1 MEKEIYLVDAT
12 AFLYR
17 AFHAIRALTSPSG
30 FPTNAIYGLTTM
42 MFKLINDKKPHAM
55 ALIFDSKEKTH
66 RHKLFEA
73 YKAHRPAPPDDF
85 IQQIEPAKQV
95 VEALGIK
102 TIALPGFEAD
112 DIMATLALRFARP
125 DTPVFI
131 ASGDKDMFQI
141 IGQNIKI
148 FDPVKNIILDTQ
160 FVQKRFLLPPGR
172 IHELMAITGDESD
185 GVPGVKGIG
194 EKTAVEILK
203 NYSSLD
209 ELLSAPEKIKNE
221 RIRRLITE
229 NAETIRLSDSL
240 VKLDTNVPL
249 AMSYEELILKEPAWE
264 TLREDFL
271 KYGFSSLLRMIP
283 TPVVNDK
290 QPEIVTPKEI
300 TSLEE
305 LSQTIK
311 AQQGSGIFAV
321 KSYKKGTGGFF
332 PEMGISFSFDGK
344 NSCSVTLNTDTEKKT
359 AIFTKIFQNKNIQKV
374 SYDIKEELHRIDI
387 TAYENIHDIM
397 IAAHILNPNHV
408 NRQLKDLAMDYAF
421 EFQKTENTP
430 ILILKLHKILSDKLK
445 EANLYSLYENVEIAL
460 LPVLYEMERTGV
472 KLNKERVKA
481 LSVKFDEDIKTAERR
496 IFFLAGCEFNINSP
510 KQLQEVLFDKLKLSP
525 GKKIKTGYSTDTAV
539 LESLSTKHEL
549 PAEIILYR
557 NLAKM
562 KNTYL
567 DTLPGF
573 VNAKTGRIHT
583 TFNQCATAT
592 GRLSSTNPNL
602 QNIPIKGPWAAAL
615 REAFCADDG
624 CFIVSADYSQIE
636 LRILAHLSN
645 DSGFMEAFQ
654 RNEDIHTQTAA
665 DIFNIPAQR
674 VTSEHRRAAKS
685 INFGIVYG
693 MSSFGLSE
701 ALKIS
706 KNDAKNY
713 IDSFFMKH
721 PGVSAFITKTIES
734 AKRLGYTETILG
746 RRREIEGILSSNKAV
761 ASQAER
767 LAVNSPIQG
776 SAADIIKLAMINLH
790 TKTRGLKTK
799 MVLQVHDELVFEVPE
814 SELEAATAIIKA
826 EMENCYP
833 LRVPLTV
840 DIGVG
845 KNWAEAH

>member
-1 MEKEIYLVDAT
+1 MEKDIYLVDAT

-17 AFHAIRALTSPSG
+17 AFHAIRELSSPTG

-66 RHKLFEA
+66 RHMLYEA

-85 IQQIEPAKQV
+85 IKQIEPAKQV

-112 DIMATLALRFARP
+112 DIMATLALRFASP
-125 DTPVFI
+125 DNPVFI

-141 IGQNIKI
+141 IGENIKI

-209 ELLSAPEKIKNE
+209 ELLSDPIKIKNE

-240 VKLDTNVPL
+240 VKLCTDVPVNT
-249 AMSYEELILKEPAWE
+249 SFEDIIIKEPAWE
-264 TLREDFL
+264 TLKEAFL

-283 TPVVNDK
+283 TQAVNDNP
-290 QPEIVTPKEI
+290 PEIVTPKEI

-305 LSQTIK
+305 LTKIIK
-311 AQQGSGIFAV
+311 AQQSSGVIAV
-321 KSYKKGTGGFF
+321 KNYSKGTGGFF
-332 PEMGISFSFDGK
+332 PERGISFSFDGRHA
-344 NSCSVTLNTDTEKKT
+344 SRVTLNTDTDT
-359 AIFTKIFQNKNIQKV
+359 AIFTEIFQNKDIQKV
-374 SYDIKEELHRIDI
+374 SYDMKEELHLLDI
-387 TAYENIHDIM
+387 TTSENIHDIM
-397 IAAHILNPNHV
+397 IEAHILNPNRV
-408 NRQLKDLAMDYAF
+408 NRKLKDIAGDYAP
-421 EFQKTENTP
+421 ELYKEEDVTP
-430 ILILKLHKILSDKLK
+430 VSMLRLHKILMERLK
-445 EANLYSLYENVEIAL
+445 GSKLYSLYENVEMAL
-460 LPVLYEMERTGV
+460 LPVLYEMEREGV
-472 KLNKERVKA
+472 KLNKERVKE
-481 LSVKFDEDIKTAERR
+481 LSVNFDEQLKTAERR

-573 VNAKTGRIHT
+573 VNAKTERIHT
-583 TFNQCATAT
+583 TFNQCSTAT

-624 CFIVSADYSQIE
+624 CLIVSADYSQIE
-636 LRILAHLSN
+636 LRILAHMSN

-685 INFGIVYG
+685 INFGIIYG

-713 IDSFFMKH
+713 IESFFTKH
-721 PGVSAFITKTIES
+721 PGVSAFITKTIEE

-814 SELEAATAIIKA
+814 SELEAATALIKA
-826 EMENCYP
+826 EMEGCYP
-833 LRVPLTV
+833 LKVPLTV

>member
-17 AFHAIRALTSPSG
+17 AYFGVRSLTSPTG

-42 MFKLINDKKPHAM
+42 MLKLINEKKPHAM

-66 RHKLFEA
+66 RHTLYEA
-73 YKAHRPAPPDDF
+73 YKAHRPTPPEDF
-85 IQQIEPAKQV
+85 IRQIEPAKQV
-95 VEALGIK
+95 IEALGVK
-102 TIALPGFEAD
+102 NIALSGFEAD
-112 DIMATLALRFARP
+112 DIMATLALRFAAP
-125 DTPVFI
+125 NTPVFI
-131 ASGDKDMFQI
+131 VSGDKDMFQI
-141 IGQNIKI
+141 IGANIKM
-148 FDPVKNIILDTQ
+148 FDPVKNVVLDENY
-160 FVQKRFLLPPGR
+160 VQNRFLLPPER

-185 GVPGVKGIG
+185 GVPGVKGVG

-203 NYSSLD
+203 NYASLN

-240 VKLDTNVPL
+240 VKLYTNVPL
-249 AMSYEELILKEPAWE
+249 AMSYDELILKEPAWE
-264 TLREDFL
+264 ALRADFL

-283 TPVVNDK
+283 TTTGNDK
-290 QPEIVTPKEI
+290 PAEIIVPKEI
-300 TSLEE
+300 TSLTE
-305 LSQTIK
+305 LSKTTK
-311 AQQGSGIFAV
+311 AQQSSGIVAI
-321 KSYKKGTGGFF
+321 KSYSKGTGGFF
-332 PEMGISFSFDGK
+332 PERGISFSFDGGI
-344 NSCSVTLNTDTEKKT
+344 SSSVTLNTDAEKKT
-359 AIFTKIFQNKNIQKV
+359 AIFIDMFQNKDIQKV
-374 SYDIKEELHRIDI
+374 SYDMKEELHRFDI
-387 TAYENIHDIM
+387 ISFENIHDIM
-397 IAAHILNPNHV
+397 IAAHILNPNRV
-408 NRQLKDLAMDYAF
+408 NRQLKDIAIDYAMDIYN
-421 EFQKTENTP
+421 EDIT
-430 ILILKLHKILSDKLK
+430 ILKLHEILIGKLK
-445 EANLYSLYENVEIAL
+445 ESKLYGVYENVEMAL
-460 LPVLYEMERTGV
+460 LPVLYEIERAGV
-472 KLNKERVKA
+472 KLNRERVNE
-481 LSVKFDEDIKTAERR
+481 LSVKFDEELKTAERR
-496 IFFLAGCEFNINSP
+496 IFFIAGCEFNINSP

-539 LESLSTKHEL
+539 LESLSAKHEL

-557 NLAKM
+557 NLAKI

-573 VNAKTGRIHT
+573 VNAATGRIHT

-592 GRLSSTNPNL
+592 GRLSTTNPNL
-602 QNIPIKGPWAAAL
+602 QNIPIKGPWATPL

-624 CFIVSADYSQIE
+624 CIIMSADYSQIE
-636 LRILAHLSN
+636 LRILAHLSS
-645 DSGFMEAFQ
+645 DLGFIEAFQ
-654 RNEDIHTQTAA
+654 NNEDIHTQTAA
-665 DIFNIPAQR
+665 DIFNLPALR

-713 IDSFFMKH
+713 IESFFTKH
-721 PGVSAFITKTIES
+721 PEVSAFITKTIEE

-746 RRREIEGILSSNKAV
+746 RRREIEGILSSNKAA

-790 TKTRGLKTK
+790 KKIKSLGLKTK

-814 SELEAATAIIKA
+814 SELEMAKGLIKM

-833 LRVPLTV
+833 LKVPLTV